1 MRVYVYVYSIYTRS
15 GAYAQP
21 KLIDKLFRISYT
33 MQIVQQYTA
42 WFTQLT
48 DIQQGFVVGFGLA
61 LLLVLSIWLISQLID

>member
-1 MRVYVYVYSIYTRS
+1 
-15 GAYAQP
+15 
-21 KLIDKLFRISYT
+21 

-48 DIQQGFVVGFGLA
+48 DTQQGFVVGFGLA